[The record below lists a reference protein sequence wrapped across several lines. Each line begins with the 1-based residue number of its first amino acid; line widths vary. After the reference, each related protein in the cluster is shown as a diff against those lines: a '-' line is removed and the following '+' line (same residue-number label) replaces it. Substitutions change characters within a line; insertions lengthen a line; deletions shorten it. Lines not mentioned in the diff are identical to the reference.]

1 MSKKASTRPF
11 VAWLSENEAKFA
23 EHAPEGSEYLGIYFT
38 VFTSEKD
45 SGTCETLW
53 RFESYS
59 AIDHFQAVEKEGSE
73 IGRLMAEVFSTYAD
87 EGNHANWSRSL
98 TRRAGDA
105 VLYTKGK
112 VRGT

>member
-1 MSKKASTRPF
+1 
-11 VAWLSENEAKFA
+11 
-23 EHAPEGSEYLGIYFT
+23 
-38 VFTSEKD
+38 
-45 SGTCETLW
+45 
-53 RFESYS
+53 
-59 AIDHFQAVEKEGSE
+59 
-73 IGRLMAEVFSTYAD
+73 MAEVFSTYAD